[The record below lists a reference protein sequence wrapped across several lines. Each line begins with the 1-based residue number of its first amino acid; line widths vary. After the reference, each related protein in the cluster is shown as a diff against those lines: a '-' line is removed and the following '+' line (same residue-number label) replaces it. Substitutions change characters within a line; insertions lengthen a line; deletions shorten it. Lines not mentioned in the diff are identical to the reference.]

1 MPDQEAVQAWIRRN
15 EAARAEDRRRDVDRS
30 MSEGL
35 EQAVRLSRIAAELAG
50 NLGRGPDVRA
60 G

>member
-1 MPDQEAVQAWIRRN
+1 
-15 EAARAEDRRRDVDRS
+15 

-35 EQAVRLSRIAAELAG
+35 EQAVRLSRIAAELAA